1 VFAADALAADAVAA
15 DAVAAEDGG
24 TDNSDAG
31 GVVT

>member
-1 VFAADALAADAVAA
+1 VFAADALAADALAA